1 MIHWEDGHVHANVRS
16 SFSYCVLVDRHRRLC
31 PVADAADASRAPAIG
46 PQCERGTVAWPVSSE
61 RFAQRIAYFV
71 WPMGLGRIPQHDGS
85 EAVCARCWAYL
96 YGSVSGR
103 LHSGSAEWIL
113 PDSNLWQ

>member
-46 PQCERGTVAWPVSSE
+46 AECERGTVIWPVSSE
-61 RFAQRIAYFV
+61 RSAQRIAYFV
-71 WPMGLGRIPQHDGS
+71 WSMGPGRIPQHVWCEGL
-85 EAVCARCWAYL
+85 CARCRANL
-96 YGSVSGR
+96 YC
-103 LHSGSAEWIL
+103 A
-113 PDSNLWQ
+113 DSR